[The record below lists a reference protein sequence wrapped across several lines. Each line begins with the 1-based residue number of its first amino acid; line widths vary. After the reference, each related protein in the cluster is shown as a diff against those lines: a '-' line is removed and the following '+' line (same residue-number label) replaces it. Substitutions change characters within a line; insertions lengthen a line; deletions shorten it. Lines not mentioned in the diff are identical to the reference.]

1 MASSTGT
8 VSSGAA
14 MRVTSTHSE
23 TAVKIGRPNWYK
35 LQRIGPQH
43 KARVVRIGFAMSL
56 SKRGMSWLGWE
67 KLGDAIHARCIAG
80 RMGWTG
86 QSSWLIKPGHGG
98 RVGRRVVKT
107 GSVANPLLGNGEKRE
122 TTFVNLT
129 TAGIFFPP
137 FPGMGAYVSSKMAAV
152 KLLQAFGA
160 ENPHVRIHHVHPGFL
175 DTAMSAQLSKTTKLP
190 FSFDDSNPHSS

>member
-43 KARVVRIGFAMSL
+43 KARVIRIGFAMTL
-56 SKRGMSWLGWE
+56 SKRGMSSLGWE

-107 GSVANPLLGNGEKRE
+107 GSVANPLPKKRTSKGVGEERRC
-122 TTFVNLT
+122 N
-129 TAGIFFPP
+129 AC
-137 FPGMGAYVSSKMAAV
+137 YRWRKMHGGEDRPASV
-152 KLLQAFGA
+152 EHRDK
-160 ENPHVRIHHVHPGFL
+160 
-175 DTAMSAQLSKTTKLP
+175 K
-190 FSFDDSNPHSS
+190 